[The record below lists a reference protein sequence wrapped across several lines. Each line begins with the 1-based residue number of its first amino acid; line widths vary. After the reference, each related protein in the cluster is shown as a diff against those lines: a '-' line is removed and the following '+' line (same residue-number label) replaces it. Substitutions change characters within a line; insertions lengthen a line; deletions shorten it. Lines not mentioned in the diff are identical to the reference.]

1 MFQYWSLVRQK
12 FTLKPLGARNK
23 TCLIIH
29 ALKEEFCVGIDNSAK
44 TKKNGQGGME
54 INGR

>member
-1 MFQYWSLVRQK
+1 MRQK